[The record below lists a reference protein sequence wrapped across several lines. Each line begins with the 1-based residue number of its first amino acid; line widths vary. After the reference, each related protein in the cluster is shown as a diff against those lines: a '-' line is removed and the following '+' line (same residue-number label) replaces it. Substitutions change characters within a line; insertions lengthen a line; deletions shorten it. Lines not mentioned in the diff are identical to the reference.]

1 MSNYRNAMR
10 RMRQYTAAVKK
21 NYNSR
26 ETELEKLFEYKG
38 SVHYDK
44 EIQKVNERI
53 EQERVRLATGAKDDL
68 MAVIKEMRK
77 NVGNRITKA
86 PSTDMVNTLALLG
99 MLDTVSP
106 TDIKQYAI
114 QMSECPLAMKRL
126 QQIAKG
132 HNMQIIA
139 PDTDAMMR
147 AIDVLEGNFAMYIQG
162 YTGDDHSMS
171 ASVKQ
176 LYEFFQPEET
186 YMNTPVKSSKNVDSI
201 FWQKVVGIGS
211 PSILENENNTSGSTD
226 VKYFFDTLDG
236 LVAFINKQTVG
247 LEDKA
252 YTDKVNEILAD
263 CPGQYGAA
271 YRYYK
276 ATGEKVPLIEAEE
289 EIQ

>member
-10 RMRQYTAAVKK
+10 R
-21 NYNSR
+21 
-26 ETELEKLFEYKG
+26 
-38 SVHYDK
+38 
-44 EIQKVNERI
+44 
-53 EQERVRLATGAKDDL
+53 
-68 MAVIKEMRK
+68 
-77 NVGNRITKA
+77 
-86 PSTDMVNTLALLG
+86 
-99 MLDTVSP
+99 
-106 TDIKQYAI
+106 
-114 QMSECPLAMKRL
+114 L
-126 QQIAKG
+126 QQIAKS
-132 HNMQIIA
+132 HNMQIVA

-176 LYEFFQPEET
+176 LHEFFQPEEA
-186 YMNTPVKSSKNVDSI
+186 YINTAVKSSKNVDSI
-201 FWQKVVGIGS
+201 FWQKMVGIGS
-211 PSILENENNTSGSTD
+211 PSMLENENNTHGSTD

-236 LVAFINKQTVG
+236 LVAFIDKQTVG

-252 YTDKVNEILAD
+252 YTDKINEILAD

-276 ATGEKVPLIEAEE
+276 ATGEKVPLIEAGE

>member
-1 MSNYRNAMR
+1 MSNFRNAMR

-26 ETELEKLFEYKG
+26 ATELEKLYEYKG
-38 SVHYDK
+38 SVHYDR
-44 EIQKVNERI
+44 EVQKLDERI
-53 EQERVRLATGAKDDL
+53 EQERVRLATGVRNDL
-68 MAVIKEMRK
+68 MGMVEEMRN

-114 QMSECPLAMKRL
+114 QMCECPLAMKRL
-126 QQIAKG
+126 QQIAKN
-132 HNMQIIA
+132 HNMLITA

-162 YTGDDHSMS
+162 YTGNDQSMS

-176 LYEFFQPEET
+176 LHEYFQPEEA
-186 YMNTPVKSSKNVDSI
+186 YMNTPIKSSENVDTV
-201 FWQKVVGIGS
+201 FWQRVVGIGS
-211 PSILENENNTSGSTD
+211 PAMLESENNTSGSTD

-236 LVAFINKQTVG
+236 LMAFMDKQTAG

-252 YTDKVNEILAD
+252 YTDKINEILAD

-276 ATGEKVPLIEAEE
+276 ATGEKKPLIEAGEE
-289 EIQ
+289 NL